1 MKFCYL
7 IGFPTANEKLR
18 HLLKLTKH
26 TAEVLLYMLLP
37 EEELKSRIVVTI
49 LVEIG
54 LVKSLMTPN
63 DNGFMTSFDLGKVTN
78 AIIMPFIDMAVSADY
93 LNQMTCWWF
102 EDLCSDIGYGS

>member
-1 MKFCYL
+1 
-7 IGFPTANEKLR
+7 
-18 HLLKLTKH
+18 
-26 TAEVLLYMLLP
+26 MLLP

-54 LVKSLMTPN
+54 KVKSLLTPN
-63 DNGFMTSFDLGKVTN
+63 DPVFTFMTSFDLRKVTN

-102 EDLCSDIGYGS
+102 EDLCSDIGFGS